1 MDIITAIIAA
11 IIIYGALWLFIL
23 AAKEFFDE
31 VIKRKP

>member
-1 MDIITAIIAA
+1 MDIITVFIAA